1 MEVQA
6 VQNQSPATQASQ
18 AFNQLGKDEFLLLLI
33 AQLRNQNPLEPMEQK
48 EFIAQLAQLNSVE
61 QMKQLNTNITE
72 FLKSS
77 ELSQASSLLGKNV
90 KALAEGLEE
99 PVSGMV
105 SKIGVVD
112 GETVLTV
119 GAVEVKLS
127 DVLEVW

>member
-6 VQNQSPATQASQ
+6 VQNQSPQAAASQ

-33 AQLRNQNPLEPMEQK
+33 TQLRNQNPLEPMEQK

-61 QMKQLNTNITE
+61 QMKQLNSNITE
-72 FLKSS
+72 FLKSG
-77 ELSQASSLLGKNV
+77 ELSQASSLLGKHV
-90 KALAEGLEE
+90 KAMAEGLEE
-99 PVSGMV
+99 PVSGVV
-105 SKIGVVD
+105 SKVGVVD

-119 GAVEVKLS
+119 GAVEVKFS